1 MIPVINLFGPSTV
14 PGAPELTPSAIN
26 AAVNAAL
33 AALSA
38 QLTVAA
44 TTGTTAIAPAAANSV
59 VVAMS
64 ANTTLT
70 IGTGYAGQMLRV
82 EIKQDATGSRIV
94 TLGTGIVFGTDL
106 PSYTASTA
114 ANARDLLQFINS
126 GGTTWMLAAVSHGF
140 GV

>member
-1 MIPVINLFGPSTV
+1 MTIPVISLFGPSTV
-14 PGAPELTPSAIN
+14 PGAPELTPAMIA

-33 AALSA
+33 VALSA
-38 QLTVAA
+38 QVTVAA
-44 TTGTTAIAPAAANSV
+44 NTPTTVLPTAAASV

-70 IGTGYAGQMLRV
+70 IGAGYAGQMLRV
-82 EIKQDATGSRIV
+82 EIKQDAIGSRIV
-94 TLGTGIVFGTDL
+94 TLGTGIVFGADL
-106 PSYTASTA
+106 AAYTASIA

-126 GGTTWMLAAVSHGF
+126 GGTSWLLAAVSHGF